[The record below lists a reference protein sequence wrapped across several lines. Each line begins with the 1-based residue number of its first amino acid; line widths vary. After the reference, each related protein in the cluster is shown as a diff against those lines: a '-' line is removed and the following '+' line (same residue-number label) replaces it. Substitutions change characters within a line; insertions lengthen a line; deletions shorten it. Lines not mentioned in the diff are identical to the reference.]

1 MKFSCLG
8 YADERLWDAM
18 SESEREAIIEECFS
32 YDDTLRRGG
41 YWTGVGEALQGS
53 RAAKTLRSKGGKVI
67 VTDGPYAETKEQL
80 GGLGVIGARDLDHAV
95 ELMANHPAIRFGP
108 MEIRPID
115 GELTERVQPEPDDSK
130 RPSEE
135 MTFVCL
141 GYGDENAW
149 NAMSNNERE
158 ARIEECIAYD
168 TVLRKYGLSV
178 GGVALQSVR
187 TAKTLRSKGGKVLVT
202 DGPYAETK
210 EQLGG
215 VAINKFTDIDR
226 AVEAW
231 LKHPCRR
238 GGDVFEIRATNEE
251 FNARIAA
258 RDALVERAL
267 IAAGRATY
275 YSRE

>member
-18 SESEREAIIEECFS
+18 SDSEREAIIEECFA

-41 YWTGVGEALQGS
+41 HWTGTGEALQSS

-80 GGLGVIGARDLDHAV
+80 GGLGVIEARDLNHAV
-95 ELMANHPAIRFGP
+95 ELMVNHPAIRFGP
-108 MEIRPID
+108 IEIRPID
-115 GELTERVQPEPDDSK
+115 GELTARVQPEPEDSK
-130 RPSEE
+130 GSSEG

-149 NAMSNNERE
+149 NAMSNAERD
-158 ARIEECIAYD
+158 ARIGECITYD

-187 TAKTLRSKGGKVLVT
+187 TAKTLRSRGGRAVVT

-210 EQLGG
+210 EQIGG
-215 VAINKFTDIDR
+215 IAINKFNDIER
-226 AVEAW
+226 AIEAW
-231 LKHPCRR
+231 LKHPCLRV
-238 GGDVFEIRATNEE
+238 GDVLEIRPADEE

-258 RDALVERAL
+258 RDALVARH
-267 IAAGRATY
+267 
-275 YSRE
+275 